1 MRLQH
6 HQRRTTAKVWG
17 TFAGETGS
25 CVTNTVHGYETTEL
39 LIYPLGSVATLRMPN
54 WKRPKIWSRGN
65 LHKIVP
71 NNINRESWVKIP
83 EVWISKITKHSSNT
97 AVRQQTT
104 VTVKFHPVAAEHNS
118 LLVTCTQLKSSPAK
132 EYQYAAKMSIHI
144 WRDIVIYNNN
154 TFIPIWCN
162 IHMDMI

>member
-132 EYQYAAKMSIHI
+132 DSSMQPKCQSTSGE
-144 WRDIVIYNNN
+144 
-154 TFIPIWCN
+154 T
-162 IHMDMI
+162 